1 VAEQKRPVTVITGAS
16 SGIGR
21 ALAHEFAS
29 HGHELVL
36 VARREQA
43 LTAIAEAIAAS
54 GMKHPTV
61 LRLDLGRID
70 AARDLADAL
79 AQRALEPEILVNNA
93 GFALLGAAD
102 RLDRAEQLAMLDLNV
117 RALTDMCLTFVDSIE
132 RRQGGILNVASIAGF
147 MPGPYMAVYYAS
159 KAYVLSFTEALHEE
173 LRARGIRVTALCPG
187 PVPTEFQARAG
198 MALSSLMK
206 FMTVSPEFVARDAYR
221 GFQKGQ
227 RLVVPGIA
235 NKALPLLLRI
245 THPSVALRLVRA
257 QHKPAA

>member
-1 VAEQKRPVTVITGAS
+1 MAEEKRPVTLITGAS

-21 ALAHEFAS
+21 ALAHGFAS

-43 LTAIAEAIAAS
+43 LTAVADTIAAN
-54 GMKHPTV
+54 GMRHPTI
-61 LRLDLGRID
+61 LRLDLGRVD
-70 AARDLADAL
+70 AARDLSDAL
-79 AQRALEPEILVNNA
+79 AERSLEPEILVNNA
-93 GFALLGAAD
+93 GFALFGAAD

-117 RALTDMCLTFVDSIE
+117 RALTDLCLTFAESIE
-132 RRQGGILNVASIAGF
+132 RRRGGILNVASIAAF

-159 KAYVLSFTEALHEE
+159 KAYVLSFTEALREE
-173 LRARGIRVTALCPG
+173 LRARGIRVTTLCPG

-198 MALSSLMK
+198 MALSSIMK

-221 GFQKGQ
+221 GLQKGQ
-227 RLVVPGIA
+227 RVVLPGLA

-245 THPSVALRLVRA
+245 THPSVVRHLVRA
-257 QHKPAA
+257 QHKPAT